1 MVARAPGRL
10 DVMGGIADYSGS
22 RVLQLPLA
30 QACHVAC
37 QLHPPNKQP
46 VWRHVAHRHA
56 TAGVKLRP
64 SILLSVHAVEWHLEV
79 SYFQRLVQCL
89 ERSCATLLW

>member
-1 MVARAPGRL
+1 MQEEILVARAPGRL

-37 QLHPPNKQP
+37 QLHSVEQQP

-56 TAGVKLRP
+56 GLGESKKNVPP
-64 SILLSVHAVEWHLEV
+64 SVIVSLLPYFGTSV
-79 SYFQRLVQCL
+79 
-89 ERSCATLLW
+89 